1 MTMSKRPLSKD
12 SLKPLDYLLISKF
25 DAEITRSDFLMNL
38 PTLVKVN
45 MVLRVL
51 SEDRKIHR

>member
-1 MTMSKRPLSKD
+1 MVSNIPSGVAVTGLV
-12 SLKPLDYLLISKF
+12 LDYLRISKF
-25 DAEITRSDFLMNL
+25 DAESTRSDFLMDL
-38 PTLVKVN
+38 PTLVIVN